1 MKACD
6 SLTRRLAI
14 TTALVVPIGSFLTR
28 SIVDLPA
35 WQHVGPIAWAA
46 FSRHADI
53 GNGVIYYSLF
63 GIGSTLLAVATAIS
77 FRLTR
82 ASSGLRCAIP
92 VYLTAAFAAG
102 VILATTQAAPQMLS
116 IRHPRE

>member
-92 VYLTAAFAAG
+92 VYRIAAFAAG